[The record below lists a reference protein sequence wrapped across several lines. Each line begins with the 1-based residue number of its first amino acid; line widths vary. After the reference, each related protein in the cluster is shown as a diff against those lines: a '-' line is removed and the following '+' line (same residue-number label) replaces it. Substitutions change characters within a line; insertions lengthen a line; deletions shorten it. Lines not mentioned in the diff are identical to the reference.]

1 MKRIYHLL
9 FNIGIFPLFI
19 LHLHASENEEL
30 QVSVV
35 PRNLIQGGIAL
46 VRVVAPDE
54 VEVTGQEG
62 EHDISFFPSGK
73 NPKERIGLV
82 PFDLEEN
89 PGEYLIKVSALFP
102 EHGEKTVERK
112 VTLRQGKFGRR
123 ELTLPP
129 HLVNPPD
136 SEVPRIVRERSTLRR
151 IFETATG
158 RWKGAGSFILPF
170 PGFEGIAFGE
180 ERILNG
186 ERKSPHSGVDCSAPE
201 GTPVRAANSGDI
213 VLAQNLYYEG
223 NTLIIDH
230 GLGVYTIYIHLQ
242 KFNAREGDFVRKGE
256 IIGWVGQTGRA
267 TGPHLHYGAKIL
279 GKRVDPNRLTTFP
292 LE

>member
-1 MKRIYHLL
+1 MKRMGCFVLGTGLL
-9 FNIGIFPLFI
+9 LLLVAPWRAFG
-19 LHLHASENEEL
+19 NEEV

-46 VRVVAPDE
+46 VRVTSPDGA
-54 VEVTGQEG
+54 EVTGKQG

-73 NPKERIGLV
+73 NLKEKIGLV

-89 PGEYLIKVSALFP
+89 PGDYLIRVSVLLPEGGERTIEKKVI
-102 EHGEKTVERK
+102 
-112 VTLRQGKFGRR
+112 LREGKFGRR

-129 HLVNPPD
+129 HMVNPPE
-136 SEVPRIVRERSTLRR
+136 SEVPRIVRERSALKK
-151 IFETATG
+151 IFETAAG
-158 RWKGAGSFILPF
+158 RWKGSGSFVLPF

-186 ERKSPHSGVDCSAPE
+186 ERKSPHSGVDCPAPE
-201 GTPVRAANSGDI
+201 GTPVRAANSGDV
-213 VLAQNLYYEG
+213 VLAQDLYYEG

-230 GLGVYTIYIHLQ
+230 GLGVYIIYIHLQ

-279 GKRVDPNRLTTFP
+279 GKRVDPNRLTTFS